1 VLRKGSATN
10 EVAEK
15 VEIEASG
22 ARAPSGN
29 LRLVAGLKNLWEN
42 SKVARPA
49 AEAARFICPN
59 LSRGLKPALP
69 RINAGAPTAQLNA
82 SLTITQTLKPRP
94 SRFSAS
100 CNAAT
105 ILVVLRRS
113 WSYGLHTSAI
123 CATGEIP
130 QTATAY

>member
-1 VLRKGSATN
+1 VLRKSSAAN

-22 ARAPSGN
+22 AKAPSGD
-29 LRLVAGLKNLWEN
+29 LRLMAGLKSLCAK

-49 AEAARFICPN
+49 AEAARFICRDR
-59 LSRGLKPALP
+59 SRGLKPALP
-69 RINAGAPTAQLNA
+69 RINAGAPTAELNA

-94 SRFSAS
+94 SRFSV
-100 CNAAT
+100 CRKAAT

-113 WSYGLHTSAI
+113 WSSGLQTSAS
-123 CATGEIP
+123 CASGGIP